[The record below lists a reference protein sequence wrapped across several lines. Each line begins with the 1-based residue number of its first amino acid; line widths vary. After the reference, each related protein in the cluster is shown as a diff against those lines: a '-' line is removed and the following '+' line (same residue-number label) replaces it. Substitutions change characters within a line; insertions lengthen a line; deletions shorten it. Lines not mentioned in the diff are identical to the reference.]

1 MAWCDVIVSLA
12 ADKQRETAKAQ
23 ADITKVLQEKEQLSQ
38 DLNATE
44 RSFSGLFK
52 RLDKYKEV
60 IEGSIKVGMKKDVMP
75 YALGPVFCT
84 IM

>member
-12 ADKQRETAKAQ
+12 ADKQRETEKAQ
-23 ADITKVLQEKEQLSQ
+23 ADITKVLQEKEQLSE
-38 DLNATE
+38 DLNAME
-44 RSFSGLFK
+44 RSFSDLFK

-60 IEGSIKVGMKKDVMP
+60 IEGYIKVSMKKDVMP

-84 IM
+84 M